1 MEEQR
6 RLSRGRFLRLSA
18 MTAGGLVLAGCSIEE
33 GSGGPPGSSGGGG
46 EDVDISK
53 IQAGQNPEL
62 EKLAE
67 NWKPYDGE
75 PVEISVWMYPQ
86 DEESLKAYK
95 KAFEK
100 KYSNITL
107 KYVTYPEDNY
117 ITKINVA
124 LQAHNPPDIAVMEER
139 AWMKAGLVADLAAFY
154 KAWGISIK
162 DFAPGGVARFTLEK
176 MGRSRASSA

>member
-1 MEEQR
+1 MVLSREDYVCAQEEIRMEEQR

-33 GSGGPPGSSGGGG
+33 GGGGPPGSGGG
-46 EDVDISK
+46 EEVDISK
-53 IQAGQNPEL
+53 IQSGQNAEL

-67 NWKPYDGE
+67 NWRPYDGE

-100 KYSNITL
+100 KYSNITI
-107 KYVTYPEDNY
+107 KYVTYPEENY
-117 ITKINVA
+117 LRTGHK
-124 LQAHNPPDIAVMEER
+124 
-139 AWMKAGLVADLAAFY
+139 
-154 KAWGISIK
+154 
-162 DFAPGGVARFTLEK
+162 
-176 MGRSRASSA
+176 

>member
-67 NWKPYDGE
+67 N
-75 PVEISVWMYPQ
+75 
-86 DEESLKAYK
+86 
-95 KAFEK
+95 
-100 KYSNITL
+100 
-107 KYVTYPEDNY
+107 
-117 ITKINVA
+117 
-124 LQAHNPPDIAVMEER
+124 
-139 AWMKAGLVADLAAFY
+139 
-154 KAWGISIK
+154 
-162 DFAPGGVARFTLEK
+162 
-176 MGRSRASSA
+176 